1 MKKKAYVLFLLL
13 LALLGAACASILRA
27 GNRQEYVAVAGTQGL
42 YRLDVASA
50 RGTIYDR
57 ELSPLVGGETE
68 LVAAVAPTIEAIG
81 ALEKATGGRY
91 RERLALALENG
102 KPFQLVLDSPVED
115 PRIDLFE
122 VPRRYGEDQLA
133 PHVIGYLDSQ
143 GRGASGVELAMDD
156 ALARYGGE
164 ISVTYQVDAVGRVI
178 AGMERQVKNTL
189 ENAGGGVA
197 LTLDRGIQQAAE
209 KAAQRLGKGVVVVT
223 QVPSCQI
230 LALASVPDFSP
241 LELGKASQEE
251 DSPLVNRGFSAYAP
265 GSVFKLVAAAVLLE
279 EGMGDLTYRCEGAV
293 DVAGMDFHCIDG
305 KPHGEVGLQEAL
317 ERSCNC
323 YFIHAARLLG
333 GEKLLSMARS
343 LGFGQAQEFGR
354 GLWASA
360 GTLPTLETL
369 SSPRALANFSFGQG
383 ELTATPLQLCAMV
396 NAIASGGTYTSPSL
410 ILGLVDEGRELTP
423 QVPLNQRKE
432 QAMTVET
439 ANTLRDM
446 LFSAASQG
454 TGSPGR
460 PEGSL
465 VGIKTGTAQTGAFQG
480 EEELLHFWYCGFV
493 SGETGPRYCVA
504 VLAESTPDDQGAA
517 AQAFRQIA
525 SYLSTLS

>member
-164 ISVTYQVDAVGRVI
+164 ISVTYQVDAVGR
-178 AGMERQVKNTL
+178 GHRRY
-189 ENAGGGVA
+189 G
-197 LTLDRGIQQAAE
+197 
-209 KAAQRLGKGVVVVT
+209 
-223 QVPSCQI
+223 
-230 LALASVPDFSP
+230 
-241 LELGKASQEE
+241 
-251 DSPLVNRGFSAYAP
+251 AP
-265 GSVFKLVAAAVLLE
+265 GEKTPWKTPAAGWPSPWTGGSSRRRRRPPSVW
-279 EGMGDLTYRCEGAV
+279 
-293 DVAGMDFHCIDG
+293 
-305 KPHGEVGLQEAL
+305 
-317 ERSCNC
+317 
-323 YFIHAARLLG
+323 ARG
-333 GEKLLSMARS
+333 
-343 LGFGQAQEFGR
+343 
-354 GLWASA
+354 W
-360 GTLPTLETL
+360 
-369 SSPRALANFSFGQG
+369 
-383 ELTATPLQLCAMV
+383 
-396 NAIASGGTYTSPSL
+396 
-410 ILGLVDEGRELTP
+410 
-423 QVPLNQRKE
+423 
-432 QAMTVET
+432 
-439 ANTLRDM
+439 
-446 LFSAASQG
+446 
-454 TGSPGR
+454 
-460 PEGSL
+460 
-465 VGIKTGTAQTGAFQG
+465 
-480 EEELLHFWYCGFV
+480 WW
-493 SGETGPRYCVA
+493 
-504 VLAESTPDDQGAA
+504 
-517 AQAFRQIA
+517 
-525 SYLSTLS
+525 